1 MAKGETIR
9 IIRKIQY
16 RCQDIGCDDFDR
28 AARNRLLVSGKMFT
42 NNYEAIEK
50 AVKHL
55 PIHKPLPYWIPRG
68 ELLEVSERDIKDLSA
83 DGFTV
88 IDGGRDNRINEDFE
102 ELASLVVLVGLDR
115 G

>member
-42 NNYEAIEK
+42 NNYEAVERAI
-50 AVKHL
+50 KHL
-55 PIHKPLPYWIPRG
+55 PILKPLPYWIPRG
-68 ELLEVSERDIKDLSA
+68 ELPEVSERDIKDLNTS
-83 DGFTV
+83 GFTV
-88 IDGGRDNRINEDFE
+88 IGGGQDSGE
-102 ELASLVVLVGLDR
+102 VVLTGLDR